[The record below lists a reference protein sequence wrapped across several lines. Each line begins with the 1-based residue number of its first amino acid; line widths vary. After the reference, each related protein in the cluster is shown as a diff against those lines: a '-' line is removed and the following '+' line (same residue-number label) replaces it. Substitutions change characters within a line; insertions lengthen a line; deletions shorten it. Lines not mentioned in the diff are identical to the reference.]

1 MSSLC
6 ICLLFIEPGVLLS
19 LPSVQYGCHDSR
31 TSQLMVEVIEALKET
46 GSGSYRKV
54 CGLKY
59 RLVETRAPPVV
70 IVAIDNLHSA
80 YSHLT
85 DAVRNAAHAYQVPAT
100 RPGLGY
106 PDGLRSLH
114 RSVCRVRPRIADVVA
129 RWEDQDG
136 LRRFLVVPWGCGRIL
151 RARHATGFQCSAS
164 YRLALLDDLPRL
176 TVDALWQL
184 HRLSELWTAPE
195 ILVTQIES
203 ARVVKGSVESKETL
217 RTISSVRQYAMEE
230 TSRT

>member
-46 GSGSYRKV
+46 GSESYRKV

-80 YSHLT
+80 YSDLT

-136 LRRFLVVPWGCGRIL
+136 LRRFLV
-151 RARHATGFQCSAS
+151 CSAS